1 MKAAESTPLYRIE
14 NLRHRRG
21 DHFELS
27 IPDLTIGQGSSIGLT
42 GPSGGGK
49 STLLSLLSFLEEP
62 HEGTILFDGKAMA
75 GNNSL
80 SVRRS
85 VTLLSQDPYLLK
97 RSVYENVAYPL
108 KIRNEGGPLRYKVF
122 EALELVGLKPDH
134 FIKRRWHELS
144 GGEAQRV
151 ALAARLAIRP
161 RVLLLDEPTSGVDPA
176 NALLIKESI
185 RAHRKKYGTSLVIA
199 SHDSLWLSSATDL
212 VMKVYG
218 GRIETVESANLIP
231 GPWVREEKELYRR
244 ALSDGRFMYA
254 VSPPRAEATGILD
267 PSDIIVSLKPPS
279 ELSARNVLQG
289 HISRMTSRGEDRSI
303 IIDVDIADLPL
314 TCRLTRQGTRQLDL
328 LPGKDVWLIFKASSI
343 RWD

>member
-1 MKAAESTPLYRIE
+1 MESPETTPLYRIK

-21 DHFELS
+21 EHFELS
-27 IPDLTIGQGSSIGLT
+27 IPDLSIAQGSSIGLT

-62 HEGTILFDGKAMA
+62 HEGTIQFDGKAM
-75 GNNSL
+75 GGSNSL

-108 KIRNEGGPLRYKVF
+108 KIRNEGGPLKEKVF
-122 EALELVGLKPDH
+122 EALELVGLRPDH
-134 FIKRRWHELS
+134 FIRRRWHELS

-151 ALAARLAIRP
+151 ALAARLAIKP

-185 RAHRKKYGTSLVIA
+185 TAHREQYGTSLVIA
-199 SHDSLWLSSATDL
+199 SHDSLWLGSATDR
-212 VMKVYG
+212 VMKIYG
-218 GRIETVESANLIP
+218 GRVETVDSANLIP

-244 ALSDGRFMYA
+244 TLSNGRAIFA
-254 VSPPRAEATGILD
+254 VSPPGEEATGILD
-267 PSDIIVSLKPPS
+267 PSEIIVSLKPPP
-279 ELSARNVLQG
+279 ELSARNILQG
-289 HISRMTSRGEDRSI
+289 RITRMTSQGEDRTI
-303 IIDVDIADLPL
+303 IIDVTIGDLPL
-314 TCRLTRQGTRQLDL
+314 TCRLTRQGTRELDL

-343 RWD
+343 RWN